1 MSPCTCDRVGFS
13 NARLYSKLHRIG
25 KPFAFSDGHTTR
37 YRELYT
43 TVSGSIHHVCSI
55 PSLQAY
61 TNGETSHE
69 ILKVYVDR
77 ALA

>member
-43 TVSGSIHHVCSI
+43 TVSGSIRNGNPLACLFNSF
-55 PSLQAY
+55 PTSAY
-61 TNGETSHE
+61 
-69 ILKVYVDR
+69 KW
-77 ALA
+77 